1 MSRTTDQPSVS
12 SRPPLGYV
20 ADDGVNVSNLC
31 VERNVAVGS
40 NEEATVSVIPG
51 RSGSTP
57 HRSCKR
63 TPRRSLCATNTSRI
77 EAADR

>member
-1 MSRTTDQPSVS
+1 MSSMTRQPAVS
-12 SRPPLGYV
+12 RRPPTGYV
-20 ADDGVNVSNLC
+20 ADDCVNVSNLC

-40 NEEATVSVIPG
+40 KEEATVSFIPG

-63 TPRRSLCATNTSRI
+63 TPHRSLCATSTSRI